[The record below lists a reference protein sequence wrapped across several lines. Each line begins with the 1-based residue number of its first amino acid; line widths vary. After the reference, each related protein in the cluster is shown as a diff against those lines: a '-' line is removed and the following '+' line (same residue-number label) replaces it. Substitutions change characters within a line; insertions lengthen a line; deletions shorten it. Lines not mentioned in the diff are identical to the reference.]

1 MRESKKSYSSTKT
14 SRLFEKAKRV
24 QQSCKEMFKKKE
36 QTVLETTTRIQNDV
50 ISTLNQ
56 YMELKKC
63 HEEHL
68 VEKELDDQK
77 IFELEEQK
85 NKLKLELSMQKTSKC
100 EIQER
105 HSEVIKFHEMTCEQ
119 SQKELATRDTDKL
132 NLQEKLRQI
141 ESEKNSK
148 EEKLKK
154 QTLK

>member
-1 MRESKKSYSSTKT
+1 MHESKKSYSSKKT

-24 QQSCKEMFKKKE
+24 QQSCKEMFQKRE

-50 ISTLNQ
+50 ISTLNE
-56 YMELKKC
+56 YMELKRC
-63 HEEHL
+63 HDEHL

-85 NKLKLELSMQKTSKC
+85 NKLKLELSMQKTSNC
-100 EIQER
+100 EIQEK
-105 HSEVIKFHEMTCEQ
+105 HTEIAKLHEMTCDQ
-119 SQKELATRDTDKL
+119 YQKELATRDADKS
-132 NLQEKLRQI
+132 NLQEKLKQI